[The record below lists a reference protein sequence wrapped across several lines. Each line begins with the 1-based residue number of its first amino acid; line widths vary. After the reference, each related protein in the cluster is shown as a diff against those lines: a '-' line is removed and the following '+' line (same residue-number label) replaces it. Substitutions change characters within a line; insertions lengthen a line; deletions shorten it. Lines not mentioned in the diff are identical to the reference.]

1 MLELK
6 DIKVIEYPNVPIITE
21 FAGKDLWRLKN
32 LVVCP
37 VQTNEGVFKFTMYPG
52 FPTNMRSGSH
62 WIDWIIPKFTGNNL
76 YNLAILIH
84 DFCYTLNKF
93 GSHHV
98 SRLLAD
104 MLLREMAR
112 VSGTLNV
119 VQRALMYRFLRMF
132 GNSAYE
138 CENAGEYAGAE
149 NFMDFRLYAK

>member
-1 MLELK
+1 MLDIK
-6 DIKVIEYPNVPIITE
+6 DIKVIGYPDVPIITE
-21 FAGKDLWRLKN
+21 FAGEDLWRLKN
-32 LVVCP
+32 RVVCP
-37 VQTNEGVFKFTMYPG
+37 VRTNEGVLTFTMLPG

-62 WIDWIIPKFTGNNL
+62 AIDWLIPKFTGNNL

-84 DFCYTLNKF
+84 DFCYMRNIF
-93 GSHHV
+93 GDHYV

-112 VSGTLNV
+112 VSGTLNAF
-119 VQRALMYRFLRMF
+119 QRYVMYGFLRTF

-149 NFMDFRLYAK
+149 NFMDFRWGAK